1 MSVLLLI
8 DRMTAEEFLERE
20 FNAEERHEY
29 NNGKIAVIAY
39 ASDNHELIVAN
50 VVRELGNYAKDTD
63 YRVYPSNRMLHV
75 PEKARFY
82 YADAMIVKGKSEF
95 FNYKKKMKATLNPYV
110 IIEVLSDSTE
120 GKDRGEKWQA
130 YRTIPSLKEYILIA
144 QNQVYVEIFKKV
156 LSEKGEELW
165 LNESHEYIEKSIS
178 IADQAIP
185 MAEIYRDVEF
195 EEKEEEN
202 DTKSDGD

>member
-1 MSVLLLI
+1 MSVLLLM
-8 DRMTAEEFLERE
+8 DRVTAEEFLERE
-20 FNAEERHEY
+20 FDAEERHEY
-29 NNGKIAVIAY
+29 NNGKIAIIAY
-39 ASDNHELIVAN
+39 ASDNHGLIVGN
-50 VVRELGNYAKDTD
+50 IVRELGNWAKDKD
-63 YRVYPSNRMLHV
+63 YRVYPSNRMLHI

-82 YADAMIVKGKSEF
+82 YADAMIVKGKPEF
-95 FNYKKKMKATLNPYV
+95 LDYKKKMKATLNPYV

-144 QNQVYVEIFKKV
+144 QHQVYVEIFRKM
-156 LSEKGEELW
+156 LSEEGEELW
-165 LNESHEYIEKSIS
+165 LNESHEELENSVT

-195 EEKEEEN
+195 EEA
-202 DTKSDGD
+202 KSE